1 MATYRV
7 PVLQDFNWQPNIKD
21 KDLGTPPGGE
31 SKGDRYIV
39 SANGGAWSD
48 GAAKDIAWYDGS
60 GWHFDTPAEGWQ
72 CWVEDENDYYYFNG
86 SDWII
91 IDATANASDI
101 SSHTI
106 QIASLES
113 KEVVD
118 RASID
123 SVETIASANA
133 SNISSHTIQI
143 AANISDISSHTIQVA
158 SLESMQ
164 VVDRASIDSVET
176 VASDA
181 AVAAAANTSDVSSHT
196 IQIASLES
204 KEVVDRASID
214 SVETIASAN
223 ASNISSHTIQIAANE
238 SNISSHTIEIA
249 SAQEEGTYVA
259 EYGAIEFTI

>member
-7 PVLQDFNWQPNIKD
+7 PVLQDFNWQPNVKD
-21 KDLGTPPGGE
+21 KDLGTPAGGE
-31 SKGDRYIV
+31 AKGDRYIV

-48 GAAKDIAWYDGS
+48 GAAKDIAWWDGT
-60 GWHFDTPAEGWQ
+60 GWQFDTPSEGWQ
-72 CWVEDENDYYYFNG
+72 CWVEDENLYYVFDG
-86 SDWII
+86 SDWVSQSV
-91 IDATANASDI
+91 ATNTSNISSHTIQIASLESKQVVDTGDI

-143 AANISDISSHTIQVA
+143 A
-158 SLESMQ
+158 SLESE
-164 VVDRASIDSVET
+164 VVVLESET
-176 VASDA
+176 
-181 AVAAAANTSDVSSHT
+181 SSQT

-204 KEVVDRASID
+204 KQVVD
-214 SVETIASAN
+214 TG
-223 ASNISSHTIQIAANE
+223 NISSHTV
-238 SNISSHTIEIA
+238 EIA
-249 SAQEEGTYVA
+249 SAQKEGTYVS